1 MKIRVTIFN
10 IMRLTQPLTTTSLLK
25 LIDPVNKAFEKQGH
39 SRDTGLLSTHIDNS
53 KALLSTMITN
63 GGHTEDQL
71 TIIPDEVIQEL
82 FQPEAMSVTKTGID
96 LKPNSTGEVT
106 RRLGE
111 FLKNLDRLFSSAREF
126 LSKAP
131 NSIKVEVQNFRE
143 GIESISDELKSFF
156 SDILNNPTMSGLKPS
171 VEKVQGRF
179 VLESS

>member
-1 MKIRVTIFN
+1 
-10 IMRLTQPLTTTSLLK
+10 
-25 LIDPVNKAFEKQGH
+25 
-39 SRDTGLLSTHIDNS
+39 
-53 KALLSTMITN
+53 
-63 GGHTEDQL
+63 
-71 TIIPDEVIQEL
+71 
-82 FQPEAMSVTKTGID
+82 MSVTKTGID